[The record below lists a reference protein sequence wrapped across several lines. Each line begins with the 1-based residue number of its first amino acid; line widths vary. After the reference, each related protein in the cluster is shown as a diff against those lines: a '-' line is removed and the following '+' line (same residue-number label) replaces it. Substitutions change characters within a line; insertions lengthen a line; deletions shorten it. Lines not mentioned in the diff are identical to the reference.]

1 MMQRMGMF
9 QAKRSLYPLLC
20 LVSTVCFLI
29 GGMLMAGRSRFPLFL
44 AEVCVFYLLFG
55 YWKPL
60 FASVFMFIPVSLFF
74 VLLSCLINRD
84 FSVAFAMGTRVFMVG
99 ICAVPALGMPQIRLI
114 RNMNQIHCPRMLTLG
129 MLIAV
134 RFVPVVGSEVRQIRE
149 AMKTRGVRA
158 SLLNFS
164 CFYRALLIPLIMRL
178 INISDTLS
186 PFPGD
191 QRFRAG
197 EHAGHDLRA
206 GELYCARR
214 RVPGGD
220 AGADYPEPGA
230 PVRSRCRN

>member
-20 LVSTVCFLI
+20 LASTVCFLI
-29 GGMLMAGRSRFPLFL
+29 GGMLMAGRPRFPLFL

-74 VLLSCLINRD
+74 VLLSCLINQD

-186 PFPGD
+186 LSLETRGF
-191 QRFRAG
+191 
-197 EHAGHDLRA
+197 
-206 GELYCARR
+206 ELENTPVTIY
-214 RVPGGD
+214 
-220 AGADYPEPGA
+220 EPVNFT
-230 PVRSRCRN
+230 VRDGVYLVGMLALIILNLVLL

>member
-20 LVSTVCFLI
+20 LASTVCFLI
-29 GGMLMAGRSRFPLFL
+29 GGMLMAGRPRFPLFL

-84 FSVAFAMGTRVFMVG
+84 FSVAFSMGTRVFMVG
-99 ICAVPALGMPQIRLI
+99 ICAVPAFGMPQIRLI

-164 CFYRALLIPLIMRL
+164 CVYRADSADHA
-178 INISDTLS
+178 SDQYLRHALS
-186 PFPGD
+186 FPGD

-220 AGADYPEPGA
+220 AGVDYPEPGA

>member
-20 LVSTVCFLI
+20 LASTVCFLI
-29 GGMLMAGRSRFPLFL
+29 GGMLMAGRLRFPLFL

-84 FSVAFAMGTRVFMVG
+84 FSVAFSMGTRVFMVG

-114 RNMNQIHCPRMLTLG
+114 RNHESDSLPAHAHARYADRRPLRTRCRERGAPD
-129 MLIAV
+129 
-134 RFVPVVGSEVRQIRE
+134 PGS
-149 AMKTRGVRA
+149 MKTRGVRA

-186 PFPGD
+186 LSLETRGF
-191 QRFRAG
+191 
-197 EHAGHDLRA
+197 
-206 GELYCARR
+206 EL
-214 RVPGGD
+214 
-220 AGADYPEPGA
+220 ENT
-230 PVRSRCRN
+230 PVTIYELVNFTVRDGVYLVGMLALIILNLVLL